1 VIRVKT
7 FLSIAVLMCSSA
19 FAQNPQPQ
27 QNDAERYRLELA
39 ERARQEAEQRDW
51 ETKIFQIKFVEPN
64 ELQRV
69 LSMFRSNIS
78 VSGGGLRVLS
88 VRAPKEIM
96 PAIEDTIKRLDV
108 PSANRDAELTI
119 FILLASD
126 QADGAAAVPAGLQ
139 PVVNQLKT
147 VLSYKNYQLVDTL
160 ISHVSESGPANLR
173 GSVTVGTMPVF
184 YNFQSGF
191 RIERPDGKPP
201 ILRLRGMR
209 FGFQPGGRDELTVS
223 TDVDVPQGQ
232 QVVVGKATMGDRAMI
247 LVMTSKFPN

>member
-1 VIRVKT
+1 
-7 FLSIAVLMCSSA
+7 M
-19 FAQNPQPQ
+19 
-27 QNDAERYRLELA
+27 ELA
-39 ERARQEAEQRDW
+39 ERQRQEAEQREW
-51 ETKIFQIKFVEPN
+51 ETKIFSIKFVDPN
-64 ELQRV
+64 ELRII

-78 VSGGGLRVLS
+78 YTGGGLRVLS
-88 VRAPKEIM
+88 VKAPKDIM

-108 PSANRDAELTI
+108 PSPNRDAELTI

-126 QADGAAAVPAGLQ
+126 QSDGAAAVPASLQ

-160 ISHVSESGPANLR
+160 ITHVTENGPANLR
-173 GSVTVGTMPVF
+173 GTVTVGGMPVF
-184 YNFQSGF
+184 YNFQSNF
-191 RIERPDGKPP
+191 RVERPDGKPP
-201 ILRLRGMR
+201 ILRLRSMR

-247 LVMTSKFPN
+247 LVMTSKFSN

>member
-1 VIRVKT
+1 
-7 FLSIAVLMCSSA
+7 MSSAA
-19 FAQNPQPQ
+19 FAQNPQPN
-27 QNDAERYRLELA
+27 NDAERLKIELA
-39 ERARQEAEQRDW
+39 DRARQEAEQRDW

-64 ELQRV
+64 ELQRA

-78 VSGGGLRVLS
+78 VSGGSLRVLS

-126 QADGAAAVPAGLQ
+126 QADGPVPPGLQ
-139 PVVNQLKT
+139 SVVNQLKT

-160 ISHVSESGPANLR
+160 IAHVSESGPANLR
-173 GSVTVGTMPVF
+173 GSVTIASMPVF

-191 RIERPDGKPP
+191 RIERPEAKPP

>member
-1 VIRVKT
+1 VIRVRT
-7 FLSIAVLMCSSA
+7 LLSIAVLMSSAA
-19 FAQNPQPQ
+19 FAQNPPPN
-27 QNDAERYRLELA
+27 NDAERLKIELA
-39 ERARQEAEQRDW
+39 DRARQEAEQRDW

-64 ELQRV
+64 ELQRA

-78 VSGGGLRVLS
+78 VSGGSLRVLS

-126 QADGAAAVPAGLQ
+126 QGDGAAAVPPSLQ
-139 PVVNQLKT
+139 SVVNQLKT

-160 ISHVSESGPANLR
+160 IAHVSESGPANLR
-173 GSVTVGTMPVF
+173 GSVTIASMPVF